1 MHEIKYNTKNIEV
14 LMKFR
19 CFKKDIVKAIGITE
33 SVVEGKVIYNIE
45 SNVLFNLENN
55 ILTLTATDGSVWAR
69 SRVVL
74 DDAQGSGSVAVYA
87 KKMGSILKEM
97 PDGIIS
103 IEVEQNEKINIKSEN
118 GKIKHLIIG
127 MKSDDFPSY
136 PTETDGIDYV
146 MLPTKEFVTMINKT
160 IISIA
165 KEALKPSLR
174 GIYFE
179 KTNSKFIAVGTDGR
193 RMALIEREF
202 EGMSD
207 GAYTIIIEPKV
218 LNEIL
223 LTANYEDIEHIKMG
237 VDGQQVYFNVGQYDF
252 VSTLIE
258 GKYPNFR
265 QVIPKDFTCSFR
277 VNKNDLLDAIRRVIP
292 MISELRSKRLLLTIS
307 DNSLKVKSVNNEVG
321 ESLEEIEAKYT
332 GEEYTVGYNY
342 QYLQEIIKQIDS
354 DIITFMVNANNSP
367 TMVKEIEREDYYFI
381 IMPMGLTED

>member
-1 MHEIKYNTKNIEV
+1 
-14 LMKFR
+14 MKFR